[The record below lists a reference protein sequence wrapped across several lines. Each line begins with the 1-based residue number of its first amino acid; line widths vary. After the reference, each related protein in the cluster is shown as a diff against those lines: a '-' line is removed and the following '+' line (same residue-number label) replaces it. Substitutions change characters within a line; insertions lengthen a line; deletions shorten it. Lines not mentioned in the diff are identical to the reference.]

1 MMHKSLATIESPEFI
16 NLQPLEINPLMSSCE
31 IKVLY
36 LGENRN
42 HSYITKEVAT
52 DMAKTLRGAPIV
64 GYFKEEVGDFRDHG
78 DRVIMDEEGIKFE
91 CMTKPYGFVA
101 PDAKVW
107 FQKFEDT
114 DEFGNVETREYL
126 MTTGYLWTGQYE
138 EAKLAVEEGRPQ
150 SMELDVETLDGHWST
165 NHKTGMDFFI
175 INDAIFS
182 KLCILGDDV
191 EPCFEGASVTAPE
204 VSTTFSKMDDNFKNT
219 LYTMMQDLKFALEGG
234 KNMDMEQNVVTEEVV
249 EEAIVESNEE
259 VVESVETEETPA
271 TEFDSLARDVK
282 PVVEETPVVEE
293 IIEETVEEV
302 TEEVIEETVEEEEI
316 NAEETEVEAEEITEE
331 VVEEEIVEEVS
342 EEIIE
347 EPVVEEEILADN
359 DNSEQSISVENEEYV
374 EATQSSQENF
384 AKSDDEE
391 KDEDKDTDEEESNE
405 TDTDADDNN
414 DDEEDE
420 EKKKYSLLEEEHS
433 KLQAEYAELN
443 SKYEALVEFKNQ
455 VENEKKDAL
464 INSFYM
470 LSDEDKQEVI
480 ENKVNY
486 SLDDIEAKLS
496 VICVRKKV
504 NFDLDDTS
512 KNDNI
517 VEEKEVMTYNVSD
530 NESTSTPAWISA
542 LKNTRDNRK

>member
-64 GYFKEEVGDFRDHG
+64 GYFKEEAGDFRDHG

-182 KLCILGDDV
+182 KLCILGEDV

-204 VSTTFSKMDDNFKNT
+204 VSKKFSLDDNFKNT

-234 KNMDMEQNVVTEEVV
+234 NNMDMEQNLVVEETIEEVV
-249 EEAIVESNEE
+249 AENEE

-271 TEFDSLARDVK
+271 TEFDSLNRETT
-282 PVVEETPVVEE
+282 PVAEVETP
-293 IIEETVEEV
+293 
-302 TEEVIEETVEEEEI
+302 
-316 NAEETEVEAEEITEE
+316 E
-331 VVEEEIVEEVS
+331 VVEEEIVEEEES
-342 EEIIE
+342 ESAIEEEIE
-347 EPVVEEEILADN
+347 TVVEEEITETEEIVEEEVSENEEVVVEEEISEEILEEN
-359 DNSEQSISVENEEYV
+359 DNSEQSISTENEEYV

-384 AKSDDEE
+384 AKSDDE
-391 KDEDKDTDEEESNE
+391 DKKEDTDEESNDEE
-405 TDTDADDNN
+405 TDTDDDK
-414 DDEEDE
+414 DDEEDDKYKKEDEE
-420 EKKKYSLLEEEHS
+420 EKSKCSLEE
-433 KLQAEYAELN
+433 KYTALQAEFAELS

-455 VENEKKDAL
+455 VDNEKKDAL
-464 INSFYM
+464 IASFYM
-470 LSDEDKQEVI
+470 LSEEDKAEVV
-480 ENKVNY
+480 ENKAKY
-486 SLDDIEAKLS
+486 SLDEIEAKLS

-512 KNDNI
+512 KNDNT
-517 VEEKEVMTYNVSD
+517 VEEENVMTYSLSNNDMS
-530 NESTSTPAWISA
+530 STPAWITA